1 MKRSGFPALVL
12 AASMIVAAAASAPA
26 LSQDLSLYQKFGEKP
41 GIDRIAADVTDRWVA
56 DPRIGETFDNI
67 NLDRF
72 KRLLA
77 DQFCELVGGPCKYT
91 GRDMYQSHKGLHL
104 NAAEFN
110 ALAEDLQY
118 TMEKFGIPYW
128 AQNRLMV
135 LLAPMAH
142 DIVIR

>member
-1 MKRSGFPALVL
+1 MTRSIIPALFIGAMLIAAPCGHAAL
-12 AASMIVAAAASAPA
+12 A
-26 LSQDLSLYQKFGEKP
+26 QDLSLYQKFGEKE
-41 GIDRIAADVTDRWVA
+41 GIVKIANDVTDRWVA
-56 DPRIGETFDNI
+56 DPRIGQTFDDI

-104 NAAEFN
+104 NTAEFN
-110 ALAEDLQY
+110 ALAEDLEY

-128 AQNRLMV
+128 AQNRLMA
-135 LLAPMAH
+135 LLAPMQH
-142 DIVIR
+142 DVVTR